1 MFEPETM
8 ELSALMRLVQISK
21 NWTFNL
27 KIRQLL
33 SHLDLSAVIFQ
44 QLCNLSSLDLTY
56 GARDLKMDYEKSL
69 FGMTFHDMVKLA
81 KGLNETNSLTTL
93 TLHRNKID
101 DDMCRMLS
109 VGMQNNQTVTYLDL
123 SHNHIAD
130 RGLRSLTQC
139 LLDNSVLTDLRMAS
153 NEVSVCGGGVC

>member
-1 MFEPETM
+1 
-8 ELSALMRLVQISK
+8 
-21 NWTFNL
+21 
-27 KIRQLL
+27 
-33 SHLDLSAVIFQ
+33 
-44 QLCNLSSLDLTY
+44 
-56 GARDLKMDYEKSL
+56 MDYEKSL

-153 NEVSVCGGGVC
+153 NEVSVCGGGCVFENDTQPSSKTALFY